1 MPSTSPPAS
10 TRKQAP
16 RRTLSTIRAS
26 AHTERVSGLDVD
38 FFGIPIPDEG
48 PVFLVAV
55 GVHIIAG
62 ITCVVS
68 GIVAMVSPKGGRIH
82 ITFGRVYVG
91 GIAVVFATMAV
102 MAVIRW
108 PLDNHLAVMGLIA
121 LVATGLGFLNRRRHG
136 SDTWHIFAM
145 GVSYV
150 ALLTAFYVD
159 NGSALPVWS
168 LLPPWVFWVLPTIVG
183 APLIAGAIGRR
194 LSKRGPAKPTT
205 H

>member
-1 MPSTSPPAS
+1 
-10 TRKQAP
+10 
-16 RRTLSTIRAS
+16 
-26 AHTERVSGLDVD
+26 VSGLDVD
-38 FFGIPIPDEG
+38 VFGIPIPDEG

-62 ITCVVS
+62 LTCVVS
-68 GIVAMVSPKGGRIH
+68 GIVAMVSRKGGRIH
-82 ITFGRVYVG
+82 MAFGRVYVG

-121 LVATGLGFLNRRRHG
+121 LGATGLGFLNRRRHG
-136 SDTWHIFAM
+136 SDTWHILAM

-159 NGSALPVWS
+159 NGPALPVWS
-168 LLPPWVFWVLPTIVG
+168 LLPTWVLWVLPTVVG
-183 APLIAGAIGRR
+183 APLIAWAIGRR
-194 LSKRGPAKPTT
+194 RSKRGPAEPLT

>member
-1 MPSTSPPAS
+1 M
-10 TRKQAP
+10 
-16 RRTLSTIRAS
+16 
-26 AHTERVSGLDVD
+26 
-38 FFGIPIPDEG
+38 
-48 PVFLVAV
+48 FLVAV

-62 ITCVVS
+62 LTCVVS
-68 GIVAMVSPKGGRIH
+68 GIVAMVSRKGGRIH
-82 ITFGRVYVG
+82 MAFGRVYVG

-121 LVATGLGFLNRRRHG
+121 LGATGLGFLNRRRHG
-136 SDTWHIFAM
+136 SDTWHILAM

-159 NGSALPVWS
+159 NGPALPVWS
-168 LLPPWVFWVLPTIVG
+168 LLPTWVLWVLPTVVG
-183 APLIAGAIGRR
+183 APLIAWAIGRR
-194 LSKRGPAKPTT
+194 RSKRGPAEPLT

>member
-1 MPSTSPPAS
+1 VT
-10 TRKQAP
+10 
-16 RRTLSTIRAS
+16 
-26 AHTERVSGLDVD
+26 GLDVD

-68 GIVAMVSPKGGRIH
+68 GIAAMVSRKGGRIH

-108 PLDNHLAVMGLIA
+108 PLDNHLAVMGIVA
-121 LVATGLGFLNRRRHG
+121 LVATGFGLLNRRRHG
-136 SDTWHIFAM
+136 SDTWHILAM

-159 NGSALPVWS
+159 NGPALPVWS

-183 APLIAGAIGRR
+183 APLIARAIGRR
-194 LSKRGPAKPTT
+194 LSKRGPAEPRT